1 MREHV
6 SEYCGHI
13 VQVVHQLRGEEVRE
27 HVSEYC
33 GHIVQVVHQLR
44 GGGR

>member
-1 MREHV
+1 M
-6 SEYCGHI
+6 
-13 VQVVHQLRGEEVRE
+13 RE

-44 GGGR
+44 GGGGEGTCE

>member
-1 MREHV
+1 MQSVYEHK
-6 SEYCGHI
+6 SLHC
-13 VQVVHQLRGEEVRE
+13 EEVPP

-44 GGGR
+44 GGGGEGTCE